1 MSVTL
6 RYCEQYMNE
15 AGKARWLGTLTMDLT
30 ISHGRVITNIL
41 KNRVQVTDQLEGKR
55 STK

>member
-1 MSVTL
+1 
-6 RYCEQYMNE
+6 MNE